1 MSTKTTFK
9 RIALVAVASMGFG
22 VLSAV
27 PSFSAA
33 PSDTDSGT
41 ANNYTSAT
49 TLSGTS
55 FTVIDTAASTD
66 GTTGTMKFYVDT
78 TRTFLVSGASGYT
91 TGTDSSARP
100 LLPNETITVT
110 VTGKTA
116 TAQATT
122 DVEVQHLQSTISSA
136 SQTFATSGSN
146 SNSVAVT
153 GRSSVSRNGSFS
165 TTGALNNEDNRYW
178 FALYPDQA
186 AAFNNGAYTIRVRLE
201 NANGSVIDK
210 TLTASWV
217 SSIADSGARLTLTN
231 SGTIGTGATYA
242 YTEYGYTKAVLDN
255 GTTGGKVLVGTAVTG
270 VLSGSRPV
278 LDANFMTGS
287 TAAVVG
293 PALDIADSGTDGQDY
308 YAGTTATT
316 PSSGVSNSGTAI
328 SKANSESLAANSDGV
343 YGIYAASAINATTVP
358 ASTTTKIRARLVS
371 SSASATVAVVIGSQA
386 TAVAANTAVTATAI
400 GLKASDT
407 LARTGAA
414 LTYNVPLSTSAVSL
428 SIDTDGAAG
437 APITSNVTWGG
448 SYASANVTPADDTTV
463 VNYLDASGKFTVAL
477 ENKSAINSGSATVLL
492 TGFASNEAVTL
503 TINWV
508 KAAPSVMTIVEPVSG
523 VYAVLKAATKF
534 TVKLTDQFGNAMV
547 GEQIQPS
554 IPGTTSSNYSA
565 TTKYAPVTTDANG
578 IATWTLT
585 DAAAVADGTDGVTFT
600 SITASG
606 VTQSYTI
613 TYKAAL
619 PAVSQF
625 YGYSSYTF
633 ADPATVVGR
642 ATAIPSTGLAGSS
655 GTGVVLKIDRNISL
669 DLSANAEA
677 SATDDMY
684 AIRIRALTA
693 AGVAATGAA
702 ATLTAATGG
711 WVLDTAGLPAA
722 SRTTNVDGSGDA
734 YFQILATGTGTIP
747 FTVTSGTATY
757 TFYLVVADQDAAAGR
772 TVAISGA
779 ATGTANAAGVPM
791 TATVKDRYGNPV
803 KNVTLTV
810 TASGVGAF
818 MGGSTSQS
826 FTTDKTG
833 TFTFLATSYTADGG
847 SATFSVRAT
856 NATDSS
862 GIAGYTA
869 TGAKVD
875 STLAAGVSSATA
887 TVTFAA
893 GQNAAEANAQAA
905 SDAAAEAT
913 DAANAATDA
922 ANAAAEAA
930 DAATAAAQ
938 DAADAVAALS
948 TQVSE
953 MVDALKKQITALTN
967 LVIKIQKKVKA

>member
-9 RIALVAVASMGFG
+9 RVALVAVAALGFG
-22 VLSAV
+22 TLSAV
-27 PSFSAA
+27 PSSAVVG
-33 PSDTDSGT
+33 GT
-41 ANNYTSAT
+41 GSASNYTSAIALST
-49 TLSGTS
+49 TS
-55 FTVIDTAASTD
+55 ITAVGSDAD
-66 GTTGTMKFYVDT
+66 GTKNAVRFYVDT
-78 TRTFLVSGASGYT
+78 TNTKIASGVAT
-91 TGTDSSARP
+91 ATADGLQTG
-100 LLPNETITVT
+100 ETITVS
-110 VTGKTA
+110 VVGKTA
-116 TAQATT
+116 TAQALDNIQVGVMSAARSSTT
-122 DVEVQHLQSTISSA
+122 ITWTEHSVADTTGSVTSA
-136 SQTFATSGSN
+136 STASPNYSH
-146 SNSVAVT
+146 
-153 GRSSVSRNGSFS
+153 S
-165 TTGALNNEDNRYW
+165 TTAASNNELNRYW
-178 FALYPDQA
+178 FSLRPASDGGA
-186 AAFNNGAYTIRVRLE
+186 AINGGAYTVRVRLE
-201 NANGSVIDK
+201 NANGSVSDK
-210 TLTASWV
+210 TLTVKWV
-217 SSIADSGARLTLTN
+217 STIADAGATLTLAN
-231 SGTIGTGATYA
+231 SGTVTTGATYA
-242 YTEYGYTKAVLDN
+242 YSDYGYITATLKDANGGRVVTGLATATTAAASSVPGLTAN
-255 GTTGGKVLVGTAVTG
+255 WMTGTTGATVNDTMSIG
-270 VLSGSRPV
+270 
-278 LDANFMTGS
+278 D
-287 TAAVVG
+287 
-293 PALDIADSGTDGQDY
+293 
-308 YAGTTATT
+308 AGTTAQDYIADSTST
-316 PSSGVSNSGTAI
+316 SAAAGNTCGVDVLTACI
-328 SKANSESLAANSDGV
+328 TLAHAEVLANAANGV
-343 YGIYAASAINATTVP
+343 YGVYGAVSSTNIP
-358 ASTTTKIRARLVS
+358 ASTTTKIRVRVTGS
-371 SSASATVAVVIGSQA
+371 DVSATLAVTIAPAA
-386 TAVAANTAVTATAI
+386 TATAAGTVVTATAT
-400 GLKASDT
+400 GLKSSDT
-407 LARTGAA
+407 LARTVVSKA
-414 LTYNVPLSTSAVSL
+414 LTYNVPLSTSAISL
-428 SIDTDGAAG
+428 SVDTDGAAG
-437 APITSNVTWGG
+437 EAVTSNVTWGG

-463 VNYLDASGKFTVAL
+463 VNYVDASGKFTVAL
-477 ENKSAINSGSATVLL
+477 ENKSAINGGSATVLL

-508 KAAPSVMTIVEPVSG
+508 KAAPTTMTIVEPVSG
-523 VYAVLKAATKF
+523 VYAALKASTIF
-534 TVKLTDQFGNAMV
+534 TVKLTDQFGKAIE

-565 TTKYAPVTTDANG
+565 TTKYAPVTTDASG

-600 SITASG
+600 SITAPT
-606 VTQSYTI
+606 VTQSLTI

-625 YGYSSYTF
+625 YGYSNTTF
-633 ADPATVVGR
+633 AATASATAR
-642 ATAIPSTGLAGSS
+642 ATAIPSTGLAGSA

-669 DLSANAEA
+669 SLLTNDET

-684 AIRIRALTA
+684 AIRIRALTS

-702 ATLTAATGG
+702 VTLTAATGG
-711 WVLDTAGLPAA
+711 WVLNTSGLPAA
-722 SRTTNVDGSGDA
+722 SRTTSVDGSGDA
-734 YFQILATGTGTIP
+734 YFQILATGTGTLP

-772 TVAISGA
+772 TVAITGA
-779 ATGTANAAGVPM
+779 TTGTANAAGVPM

-833 TFTFLATSYTADGG
+833 TFTFLATSYAADGG

-862 GIAGYTA
+862 AIAGYTA
-869 TGAKVD
+869 TGVKVD

-905 SDAAAEAT
+905 TDAAAEAT

-953 MVDALKKQITALTN
+953 MVNALKKQITALTN

>member
-9 RIALVAVASMGFG
+9 RIALVAVAALGLGM
-22 VLSAV
+22 LSVV
-27 PSFSAA
+27 PSGAA
-33 PSDTDSGT
+33 DGNAGS
-41 ANNYTSAT
+41 YTSSVTVST
-49 TLSGTS
+49 TSITA
-55 FTVIDTAASTD
+55 VDTAGTINETD
-66 GTTGTMKFYVDT
+66 GAVKFYVDANRCT
-78 TRTFLVSGASGYT
+78 VTAGACVSTA
-91 TGTDSSARP
+91 AA
-100 LLPNETITVT
+100 LLDNETVTVT

-116 TAQATT
+116 TAQAVSDVKVSVLTT
-122 DVEVQHLQSTISSA
+122 DTTYTDSDLTFSEVGTAAATTKSVVGSTSA
-136 SQTFATSGSN
+136 NANHSYSATD
-146 SNSVAVT
+146 T
-153 GRSSVSRNGSFS
+153 K
-165 TTGALNNEDNRYW
+165 NNETNRYW
-178 FALYPDQA
+178 FALTPVDADAYDL
-186 AAFNNGAYTIRVRLE
+186 GAYTVTIRLQ
-201 NANGSVIDK
+201 NANSQVLDK
-210 TLTASWV
+210 TLTVKWV
-217 SSIADSGARLTLTN
+217 KSYADSGARLTLTQ
-231 SGTIGTGATYA
+231 SGTIATGNAAGTSDAAYDYTTYSS
-242 YTEYGYTKAVLDN
+242 TTAVLDN
-255 GTTGGKVLVGTAVTG
+255 GVAGGRLVAGTAPTG
-270 VLSGSRPV
+270 SLSGSVPA
-278 LDANFMTGS
+278 LDANFLTG
-287 TAAVVG
+287 TTGAVVG
-293 PALDIADSGTDGQDY
+293 DSLTAEDN
-308 YAGTTATT
+308 GTTGDDFVVSSTLGATPAGAAYISQALSEAVAAKYNGT
-316 PSSGVSNSGTAI
+316 YGVIGSVDG
-328 SKANSESLAANSDGV
+328 AN
-343 YGIYAASAINATTVP
+343 TP
-358 ASTTTKIRARLVS
+358 ASTTSKIRVRLLNSGVS
-371 SSASATVAVVIGSQA
+371 SSVAVVIGSQA

-492 TGFASNEAVTL
+492 TGFASNAAVTL

-508 KAAPSVMTIVEPVSG
+508 KAAPSAMTIVEPVSG

-554 IPGTTSSNYSA
+554 IPGSTSSNYSA

-600 SITASG
+600 SITDSA

-625 YGYSSYTF
+625 YGYSSTTF
-633 ADPATVVGR
+633 ADAATVVGR

-669 DLSANAEA
+669 DLSANNET
-677 SATDDMY
+677 SDTNDMY
-684 AIRIRALTA
+684 AIRIRALTS

-757 TFYLVVADQDAAAGR
+757 TFYLVVADQDYAAGR
-772 TVAISGA
+772 TVAITGA
-779 ATGTANAAGVPM
+779 TTGIANAAGVPM

-862 GIAGYTA
+862 AIAGYTA
-869 TGAKVD
+869 TGVKVD

-905 SDAAAEAT
+905 TDAAAEAT

-953 MVDALKKQITALTN
+953 MVNALKKQITALTN
-967 LVIKIQKKVKA
+967 LVIKIQKKVRA